1 MESVFTANPKVDI
14 LYVFEDGNAFI
25 SKRDAEN
32 YAHQTKQLFATVERK
47 EKEVKPKNEKQK

>member
-1 MESVFTANPKVDI
+1 MESVFAANPKVDI

-32 YAHQTKQLFATVERK
+32 YAHQTKQKINVVEREEKK
-47 EKEVKPKNEKQK
+47 EKPKKEK

>member
-1 MESVFTANPKVDI
+1 MDSVFAANPKVDV

-32 YAHQTKQLFATVERK
+32 YAHQTKQKGYKRK
-47 EKEVKPKNEKQK
+47 KKKITFSPHI